1 MKYEVITSP
10 FYCTVLQRAFTKGQI
25 VEIENST
32 RALEL
37 VNAGLLAVVE
47 TKKKSTRKKKVKA
60 NE

>member
-1 MKYEVITSP
+1 MKYEVIAKSP

-25 VEIENST
+25 VEIENS

>member
-1 MKYEVITSP
+1 MKYEVIASP
-10 FYCTVLQRAFTKGQI
+10 FYCTVLQRAFTKGSI
-25 VEIENST
+25 VEIENT
-32 RALEL
+32 KRADEL

>member
-1 MKYEVITSP
+1 MKYEVIAKSP

-25 VEIENST
+25 VEIENS

-47 TKKKSTRKKKVKA
+47 TKKKSTRKKVNKDV
-60 NE
+60 